1 MTARIPLP
9 ILACLLLTTSLFAP
23 VIISNDAAP
32 ANDVTPATVPASTPA
47 RAKAVLPTTT
57 NSATPTRCST
67 PTPDVRLSPPEEVV
81 LNKLPL
87 ELETRIE
94 IAIPTPTLSRPTR
107 PTPPPAIAWPPA
119 TVGKALVVDQEAQML
134 RVYENGVEI
143 RALPASTG
151 IPPLHTPAFL
161 GHIGRYASTIY
172 GYGELADNAWYVLTA
187 RGNIYIH
194 GAPYTLSEGIK
205 VYKEIES
212 LGVRPSSHGC
222 IRLYPADAEWLT
234 AWDPQSA
241 PILIT
246 PLDLSKEW

>member
-1 MTARIPLP
+1 MTTQTPLP
-9 ILACLLLTTSLFAP
+9 ITACLLLATSLFAL
-23 VIISNDAAP
+23 VVTSYASGAAP
-32 ANDVTPATVPASTPA
+32 ITIPTITPTKTEMATVTLTATA
-47 RAKAVLPTTT
+47 T
-57 NSATPTRCST
+57 NTATPTSS
-67 PTPDVRLSPPEEVV
+67 PTPLPSIRSSADRVI
-81 LNKLPL
+81 LNKLLL

-94 IAIPTPTLSRPTR
+94 IIIPTPTLSRPTR
-107 PTPPPAIAWPPA
+107 PAPIPDTAWPPSL
-119 TVGKALVVDQEAQML
+119 TGKALVIDQDAQML
-134 RVYENGVEI
+134 RVYENGVEV

-172 GYGELADNAWYVLTA
+172 GYGEWADNAWYVLTA

-194 GAPYTLSEGIK
+194 GAPYTLSEGVK